1 MAYPFDNLLVG
12 IALPTIATKWLS
24 KEQTMFDEVRH
35 DGLEPE
41 PRVRRSVEIDASP
54 EEVWEAIATD
64 EGRER
69 WLEDDPDRELTVE
82 PGAAPGRIVWWWR
95 TDPAEPPRRVEVRV
109 VAVPAG
115 ARVIVTETAPLF
127 PLARLE
133 AAFALV
139 LA

>member
-1 MAYPFDNLLVG
+1 
-12 IALPTIATKWLS
+12 
-24 KEQTMFDEVRH
+24 MFDEVRQVEVEVASE
-35 DGLEPE
+35 LEGGFGSASELEGGFQSASELEAE
-41 PRVRRSVEIDASP
+41 PRVSRSVEIEASP

-69 WLEDDPDRELTVE
+69 WLEDDPGRELTVE

-95 TDPAEPPRRVEVRV
+95 TDPEQPPHRVEVRV

-133 AAFALV
+133 AAFDLV

>member
-1 MAYPFDNLLVG
+1 
-12 IALPTIATKWLS
+12 
-24 KEQTMFDEVRH
+24 MFDEVRRYGVEVESASEVQ
-35 DGLEPE
+35 DGFASEVDGGFECASELEPE
-41 PRVRRSVEIDASP
+41 PQVRRSVEIDASP

-95 TDPAEPPRRVEVRV
+95 TDPAQPPHRVEVRV